1 MIYMLRMKI
10 KYVVLVKRFRY
21 DTRKIMVPMGEIP
34 LLPLQTH
41 MHTHTHTAWVYTTE
55 IKSLKY
61 LNWFL
66 LEND

>member
-34 LLPLQTH
+34 LLPLQTD
-41 MHTHTHTAWVYTTE
+41 MHTHTHCLGLYNRDKV
-55 IKSLKY
+55 LKI
-61 LNWFL
+61 
-66 LEND
+66 LELVFA